1 MDKGKV
7 APSAAFPFARQVRPA
22 TGRREP
28 SHGLFVESRNCAL
41 KKRQS
46 RGIFGRPL
54 CQWFRG
60 EAMREN
66 EVPSK
71 TDAGRDEIQN
81 RTRKL
86 PMGLRSILL
95 MVDGQRSV
103 GELRGVTAGL
113 RGADDALEQLREMG
127 LITLPMSLAAAAA
140 ATIPG
145 APPAVPTQAHQ
156 VPAANQAPDPDG
168 ADDGDVSS
176 GYATLSTQMSEAV
189 REHLG
194 LRGYFLQLKIDNC
207 GDVAELLALLPE
219 LSSALGHVRDL
230 GFATD
235 VERRLR
241 EVAQA

>member
-1 MDKGKV
+1 
-7 APSAAFPFARQVRPA
+7 
-22 TGRREP
+22 
-28 SHGLFVESRNCAL
+28 
-41 KKRQS
+41 
-46 RGIFGRPL
+46 
-54 CQWFRG
+54 
-60 EAMREN
+60 MREN

-103 GELRGVTAGL
+103 RELRGVTAGL
-113 RGADDALEQLREMG
+113 RGAEDALEQLREMG
-127 LITLPMSLAAAAA
+127 LIALPMSLAAAAA

-145 APPAVPTQAHQ
+145 APPASAPA
-156 VPAANQAPDPDG
+156 PAANDSAPPTDP
-168 ADDGDVSS
+168 AAGDVD
-176 GYATLSTQMSEAV
+176 GYATLSAQMSQTV
-189 REHLG
+189 REYLG
-194 LRGYFLQLKIDNC
+194 MRGYFLQLKIDNC
-207 GDVAELLALLPE
+207 TEVAELLALLPE

-230 GFATD
+230 GFASD

>member
-1 MDKGKV
+1 
-7 APSAAFPFARQVRPA
+7 
-22 TGRREP
+22 
-28 SHGLFVESRNCAL
+28 
-41 KKRQS
+41 
-46 RGIFGRPL
+46 
-54 CQWFRG
+54 
-60 EAMREN
+60 MREN

-103 GELRGVTAGL
+103 RELRGATVGL
-113 RGADDALEQLREMG
+113 RGAEDALEQLREMG
-127 LITLPMSLAAAAA
+127 LIAVPMSLAAAAA
-140 ATIPG
+140 ATIPVS
-145 APPAVPTQAHQ
+145 AASVSVASVSSAS
-156 VPAANQAPDPDG
+156 VPAAANDAAKP
-168 ADDGDVSS
+168 ADTAGS
-176 GYATLSTQMSEAV
+176 GFADAYAMLSAKMSQAV

-194 LRGYFLQLKIDNC
+194 MRGYFLQLKIDDC
-207 GDVAELLALLPE
+207 TEVAELLALLPE

-230 GFATD
+230 GFAND

>member
-1 MDKGKV
+1 
-7 APSAAFPFARQVRPA
+7 
-22 TGRREP
+22 
-28 SHGLFVESRNCAL
+28 
-41 KKRQS
+41 
-46 RGIFGRPL
+46 
-54 CQWFRG
+54 
-60 EAMREN
+60 MREN

-103 GELRGVTAGL
+103 RELRGVTAGL
-113 RGADDALEQLREMG
+113 RGAEDALEQLRAMG

-145 APPAVPTQAHQ
+145 SSAA
-156 VPAANQAPDPDG
+156 PAAAANDPAEA
-168 ADDGDVSS
+168 ADAGGSDVAD
-176 GYATLSTQMSEAV
+176 GYATLSTQMSQTV

-194 LRGYFLQLKIDNC
+194 MRGYFLQLKIDNC
-207 GDVAELLALLPE
+207 TEVDELLALLPE

-230 GFATD
+230 GFASD

>member
-1 MDKGKV
+1 
-7 APSAAFPFARQVRPA
+7 
-22 TGRREP
+22 
-28 SHGLFVESRNCAL
+28 
-41 KKRQS
+41 
-46 RGIFGRPL
+46 
-54 CQWFRG
+54 
-60 EAMREN
+60 MREN

-103 GELRGVTAGL
+103 RELRGVTAGL
-113 RGADDALEQLREMG
+113 RGAEDALEQLRAMG
-127 LITLPMSLAAAAA
+127 LIALPMSLAAAAA

-145 APPAVPTQAHQ
+145 SSTVSVPTAAANDAAPPAA
-156 VPAANQAPDPDG
+156 AANDAAPAG
-168 ADDGDVSS
+168 GDVD
-176 GYATLSTQMSEAV
+176 GYATLSAQMSQTV

-194 LRGYFLQLKIDNC
+194 MRGYFLQLKIDNC
-207 GDVAELLALLPE
+207 TEVAELLALLPE

-230 GFATD
+230 GFAND

-241 EVAQA
+241 EAAQA

>member
-1 MDKGKV
+1 
-7 APSAAFPFARQVRPA
+7 
-22 TGRREP
+22 
-28 SHGLFVESRNCAL
+28 
-41 KKRQS
+41 
-46 RGIFGRPL
+46 
-54 CQWFRG
+54 
-60 EAMREN
+60 MREN

-103 GELRGVTAGL
+103 RELRGVTAGL
-113 RGADDALEQLREMG
+113 RGAEDALEQLRAMG

-145 APPAVPTQAHQ
+145 SSAAPPA
-156 VPAANQAPDPDG
+156 AANDPAEA
-168 ADDGDVSS
+168 ADAGGSDVAD
-176 GYATLSTQMSEAV
+176 GYATLSTQMSQTV

-194 LRGYFLQLKIDNC
+194 MRGYFLQLKIDNC
-207 GDVAELLALLPE
+207 TEVDELLALLPE

-230 GFATD
+230 GFASD